1 MLVRHAL
8 CIALLA
14 WTVGSSPLVAQEALV
29 FKVRLSTIPVEAAT
43 VEGLTGSGSATV
55 SLEGNRLTVTGTFEG
70 LQSPATSATLHVAPR
85 GLRGPAMLDV
95 DVTDGTSGKISGSLT
110 LTEVQADHVRRE
122 RVYLQ
127 VQSEDAPEGNLRG
140 WLVR

>member
-1 MLVRHAL
+1 MSVRHAL

-14 WTVGSSPLVAQEALV
+14 WTVGLSPLGAQEALV

-43 VEGLTGSGSATV
+43 VTGLTGSGSATA
-55 SLEGNRLTVTGTFEG
+55 SLEGNQLTVTGMFDG
-70 LQSPATSATLHVAPR
+70 LQSPATSAKLHVAPR

-95 DVTDGTSGKISGSLT
+95 DVTSGTSGKISGNLT
-110 LTEVQADHVRRE
+110 LTEVQADHIRRW

>member
-1 MLVRHAL
+1 MSVRHAL

-14 WTVGSSPLVAQEALV
+14 WTVGLSPLGAQEALV

-43 VEGLTGSGSATV
+43 VTGLTGSGSATA
-55 SLEGNRLTVTGTFEG
+55 SLEGNQLTVTGMFDG
-70 LQSPATSATLHVAPR
+70 LQSPATSAKLHVAPR

-95 DVTDGTSGKISGSLT
+95 DVTSGTSGKISGNLT
-110 LTEVQADHVRRE
+110 LTEVQADHIRRG

>member
-1 MLVRHAL
+1 MSVRHAL

-14 WTVGSSPLVAQEALV
+14 WTVGLSPLGAQEALV

-43 VEGLTGSGSATV
+43 VTGLTGSGSATA
-55 SLEGNRLTVTGTFEG
+55 SLEGNQLTVTGMFDG
-70 LQSPATSATLHVAPR
+70 LQSPATSAKLHVAPR

-95 DVTDGTSGKISGSLT
+95 DVTSGTSGKISGNLT
-110 LTEVQADHVRRE
+110 LTEVQADHIQRG

>member
-1 MLVRHAL
+1 MSVRHAL

-14 WTVGSSPLVAQEALV
+14 WTVGFSPLGAQEALV

-43 VEGLTGSGSATV
+43 VTGLTGSGSATA
-55 SLEGNRLTVTGTFEG
+55 SLEGNQLTVTGMFDG
-70 LQSPATSATLHVAPR
+70 LQSPATSAKLHVAPR

-95 DVTDGTSGKISGSLT
+95 DVTSGTSGKISGNLT
-110 LTEVQADHVRRE
+110 LTEVQADHIRRG